1 MSGDKYILN
10 YWNVPG
16 RGESIRVML
25 TLGGFEFENNFVP
38 LPLPLENP
46 EGVNPPP
53 FDDGSWGKLKPETP
67 WGTLP
72 TLTLPSGEIIG
83 QQRSVLCYLGKKSDT
98 KTRISIR
105 KTQYTRRT
113 SMVSWTCLKIFG
125 QY

>member
-10 YWNVPG
+10 YWNIPG

-53 FDDGSWGKLKPETP
+53 FDDGSWAN
-67 WGTLP
+67 
-72 TLTLPSGEIIG
+72 
-83 QQRSVLCYLGKKSDT
+83 
-98 KTRISIR
+98 
-105 KTQYTRRT
+105 
-113 SMVSWTCLKIFG
+113 
-125 QY
+125 